1 MKITY
6 YGHSVFL
13 LEDEGFKGII
23 DPYINGN
30 DNCSATV
37 DEFIDITHIFI
48 THGHGDHIGDAVEL
62 AQKTGAI
69 VIANYEI
76 INYLSTKGLTNLHAM
91 HIGGKY
97 SFDFVKVKMTNAV
110 HGSGIMEGNTMIC
123 GGNPGG
129 FIIETKSNKIY
140 HAGDTGL
147 TMDMKL
153 LEDENIDIAMLPIG
167 GNFTMDAED
176 AVRAVEFIKP
186 KIAIPMHY
194 SDSGL
199 IKTDPMEFEN
209 MVEDAVVIVMDSQ
222 ETIEL
227 DR

>member
-13 LEDEGFKGII
+13 LEDKGLKGII
-23 DPYINGN
+23 DPYIKGN

-37 DEFIDITHIFI
+37 DSFTDLTHIFI

-62 AQKTGAI
+62 AKKTGAL

-76 INYLSTKGLTNLHAM
+76 VNYLSTKGLANLHAM

-97 SFDFVKVKMTNAV
+97 SFDFGKVKMTNAV
-110 HGSGIMEGNTMIC
+110 HGSGILEGDTMIC

-129 FIIETKSNKIY
+129 FIIETESNKIY

-153 LEDENIDIAMLPIG
+153 LEDEKIDIAMLPIG
-167 GNFTMDAED
+167 GNFTMDTED
-176 AVRAVEFIKP
+176 AARAVGFIKP

-227 DR
+227 ER